1 MENTEKLN
9 NSDEVVA
16 SKPTI
21 ERNKTIAI
29 LAYITFIG
37 WVIAVV
43 MNHEKKEPFASFHI
57 RQMLG
62 ICCTALAIGVISM
75 IPFLGWIVY
84 IFGMLLIIFLW
95 ISGLI
100 HALNEKEKPVPLLG
114 TKYQEW
120 FKNIL

>member
-1 MENTEKLN
+1 MENVEKLN

-62 ICCTALAIGVISM
+62 ICCTAVAIGVISM
-75 IPFLGWIVY
+75 IPFLAWIVY
-84 IFGMLLIIFLW
+84 
-95 ISGLI
+95 
-100 HALNEKEKPVPLLG
+100 VVD
-114 TKYQEW
+114 Y
-120 FKNIL
+120 ILVDFMINPCTQ